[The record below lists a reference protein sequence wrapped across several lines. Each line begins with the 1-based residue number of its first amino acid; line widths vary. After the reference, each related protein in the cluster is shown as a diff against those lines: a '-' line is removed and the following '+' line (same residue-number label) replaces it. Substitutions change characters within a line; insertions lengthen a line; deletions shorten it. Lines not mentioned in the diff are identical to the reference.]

1 MSAVQHSENL
11 FLTQVAINAG
21 IFLGRWP
28 SNSRTQGLS
37 NLRLCP
43 LLGLWNALYS
53 GSRWDRDWRGM
64 SVSFLSTL
72 SQKWSQLLP
81 YTFHQPKPS
90 PMSTLTSREHWEMF
104 VCLGGS
110 PGGKGNV
117 LWSIQQ
123 SFTSG
128 HQISTPPYPKF
139 TLFLSKREN
148 SELPPAMCLVLSQSC
163 TLISQECVVPSVQHR
178 YGLSWFGNLD
188 PQIYSL
194 SHGAVG
200 AKEQQLKVNW
210 ETKK

>member
-43 LLGLWNALYS
+43 LLGLWTALYS

-90 PMSTLTSREHWEMF
+90 PMSTLTSREYWEMF
-104 VCLGGS
+104 VCLGES

-139 TLFLSKREN
+139 TLFLSKREFRAA
-148 SELPPAMCLVLSQSC
+148 SSHVLGSKSVLHTDFSGMCGPLCPAQIWLILV
-163 TLISQECVVPSVQHR
+163 
-178 YGLSWFGNLD
+178 W
-188 PQIYSL
+188 
-194 SHGAVG
+194 
-200 AKEQQLKVNW
+200 
-210 ETKK
+210 